1 MRIKPLF
8 DLTDKVAI
16 VTGSSKGIGE
26 SIARGLAEFGAK
38 VIVSSRKQEAVDE
51 VAAAIRA
58 DGLEATAV
66 ACNVSDGEALDQL
79 VAKTIETYGQID
91 IIVNNAAANPYFGP
105 IEGSDAGAFAK
116 IMAVNVDAPLELAK
130 RALPYL
136 EASGSGSVINI
147 SSVEGIKPA
156 FGLGLYSTSKAAI
169 TMLTNNMAKEWG
181 PRGIRANTVC
191 PGLVKTKFSQA
202 LWSNEKLLGQYEQHV
217 PLRRMAQPD
226 ELAGVVCFLASNAS
240 SYVTGSII
248 AVDGGYLL
256 AG

>member
-1 MRIKPLF
+1 MRVKPLF
-8 DLTDKVAI
+8 ELTDKVAI

-51 VAAAIRA
+51 VVAAFRA

-66 ACNVSDGEALDQL
+66 ACNVGNGEDLDRL
-79 VAKTIETYGQID
+79 VATTIATYGRID
-91 IIVNNAAANPYFGP
+91 IVVNNAAANPYFGP
-105 IEGSDAGAFAK
+105 IEGSDTAVFTK
-116 IMAVNVDAPLELAK
+116 IMNVNVDAPLELAK
-130 RALPYL
+130 RALPHM
-136 EASGSGSVINI
+136 EAQGGGSVINI
-147 SSVEGIKPA
+147 SSVEGVKPA
-156 FGLGLYSTSKAAI
+156 FGLGLYSVSKSAV

-202 LWSNEKLLGQYEQHV
+202 LWSNEKMLGQYEKHV
-217 PLRRMAQPD
+217 PLRRMAVPD
-226 ELAGVVCFLASNAS
+226 ELAGVVCFLASDAA
-240 SYVTGSII
+240 SYVTGSVI